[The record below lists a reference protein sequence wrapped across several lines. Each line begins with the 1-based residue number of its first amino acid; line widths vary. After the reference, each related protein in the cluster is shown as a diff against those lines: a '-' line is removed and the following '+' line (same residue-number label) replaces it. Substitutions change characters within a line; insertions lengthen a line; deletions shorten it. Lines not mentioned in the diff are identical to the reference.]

1 MHLPSRHMKKQHK
14 KTYSAEKLTQISDG
28 VETSFAAIHEPVE
41 VLQKLQTKDTGL
53 TPGEVHVRLRRFGHN
68 EILTEKQRSWYHVLY
83 KNAKDPLSVLL
94 LVLGVVSMLTGDLK
108 ATILIGTMLVLSV
121 SLRFFQEMRADK
133 AAEKLKAMVRTTV
146 TVLRGGKKKE
156 ILLRCVVPG
165 DIVHLSA
172 GNMVPAD
179 VRLLVSRDLYIDQS
193 SLTGESMPVEK
204 NSLSIGSAPS
214 NILDVSNCCFMGTN
228 VSSGTA
234 TAVVIRT
241 GVGTKF
247 GALAQEVSRQPE
259 APTSFDCGVDRYTW
273 LMIKFVGVMVPTVF
287 LINGFAKGNWVEAF
301 LFALAVAVGLTP
313 EMLPMIVTV
322 NLSKGAL
329 DMSRKKV
336 IVKRLNAIQDFGA
349 MDVLCTDKTGTLTEG
364 RVVLIRHIDILGK
377 ENERLLDLAYLNS
390 FYQTGLNNLLDEAV
404 LKHDVAGRRKL
415 AQAYSKVDEIP
426 FDFQRRRMSVIV
438 EEKGGR
444 HLLICK
450 GAVEEVL
457 AHCTNV
463 EVGGMVENV
472 QKYHRMHQ
480 DLLATQMGK
489 EGFRLIAIA
498 TRKIARTKQMYS
510 TQDESDMTLIG
521 FLAFLDPPKESAKKA
536 IVELA
541 NHGVAVKILT
551 GDNELVTRK
560 ICEEVGLS
568 ADGIL
573 LGSDIEKMDDVK
585 LAEAAERI
593 KVFCKL
599 EPAHKE
605 RIIRAIQSN
614 GHVVGFLGDGIN
626 DAPGLKA
633 ADVGISVNSAVDIAK
648 ESSDIILLERSLL
661 VLDDGVIE
669 GRRAFGNIVKYI
681 KMTASSNF
689 GNMFS
694 VLGGSI
700 FLPFLP
706 MLPLQVITNNLMY
719 DLSQIGIPTDT
730 VDAEYLNK
738 PRQWKIDRIRQF
750 ILWIGPISSIFD
762 YATFGLMLYVFGC
775 WTNPVLFHTGWF
787 VESIFTQT
795 LIIHVIRTKK
805 LPFFQSRAS
814 LPLTVGTI
822 AICSLAA
829 WLPYSPLAPMLG
841 FSPLPLLFWGYLA
854 MFIVLYLILT
864 QLIKTWFIKKYGWD

>member
-1 MHLPSRHMKKQHK
+1 MKKQYK
-14 KTYSAEKLTQISDG
+14 KTYSGERLAQISDG
-28 VETSFAAIHEPVE
+28 VETSFAATHEPAE
-41 VLQKLQTKDTGL
+41 VLKKLKTKDTGL
-53 TPGEVHVRLRRFGHN
+53 TPNEAHVRLGRFGHN
-68 EILTEKQRSWYHVLY
+68 EILTEKKRSWYHVLY
-83 KNAKDPLSVLL
+83 KNAKDPLSILL
-94 LVLGVVSMLTGDLK
+94 LVLGVISMFTGDVK
-108 ATILIGTMLVLSV
+108 ATILIGTMLILSI

-146 TVLRGGKKKE
+146 TAVRGGKKKE
-156 ILLRCVVPG
+156 VLLRCVVPG

-179 VRLLVSRDLYIDQS
+179 VRLRVSRDLYIDQS

-204 NSLSIGSAPS
+204 NSLAVENVPS
-214 NILDVSNCCFMGTN
+214 NILDLPNCCFMGTN

-234 TAVVIRT
+234 TAVVLGT
-241 GVGTKF
+241 GVTTKF
-247 GALAQEVSRQPE
+247 GALAQEVSTQPE
-259 APTSFDCGVDRYTW
+259 GPTSFDRGVDRYTW

-364 RVVLIRHIDILGK
+364 RVVLIRYVDITGQ
-377 ENERLLDLAYLNS
+377 ENEHLLDLAYLHS
-390 FYQTGLNNLLDEAV
+390 YYQTGLSNLLDEAV
-404 LKHDVAGRRKL
+404 LKFNGSDRRKV
-415 AQAYSKVDEIP
+415 AETYKKIDEIP

-438 EEKGGR
+438 EESKGQ

-457 AHCTNV
+457 AHCSSV
-463 EVGGMVENV
+463 EVAGKIENV
-472 QKYHRMHQ
+472 QKYHHTHQ
-480 DLLATQMGK
+480 DQLAMQMGK

-498 TRKIARTKQMYS
+498 TKKIASTKEVYAA
-510 TQDESDMTLIG
+510 QDESEMTLIG

-568 ADGIL
+568 AEGLL
-573 LGSDIEKMDDVK
+573 LGSDIEKMDDAELV
-585 LAEAAERI
+585 EAAERMM
-593 KVFCKL
+593 VFCKL
-599 EPAHKE
+599 EPSHKE
-605 RIIRAIQSN
+605 RIIRAIQSK
-614 GHVVGFLGDGIN
+614 GHVVGYLGDGIN

-633 ADVGISVNSAVDIAK
+633 ADVGISVNGAVDIAK

-661 VLDDGVIE
+661 VLDEGVIE

-694 VLGGSI
+694 VLGASL

-750 ILWIGPISSIFD
+750 ILWIGPMSSIFD
-762 YATFGLMLYVFGC
+762 YATYFLMLYVFNA
-775 WTNPVLFHTGWF
+775 WLDPALFHTGWF
-787 VESIFTQT
+787 VESLFTQT

-805 LPFFQSRAS
+805 LPFIQSRAS
-814 LPLTVGTI
+814 VPLTIGTI
-822 AICSLAA
+822 VICSLAA

-841 FSPLPLLFWGYLA
+841 FTPLPMLFWTYLA
-854 MFIVLYLILT
+854 LFIVLYLIVT
-864 QLIKTWFIKKYGWD
+864 QLMKTWFIRKYGWD